1 MTQHS
6 IIINLRVRGRG
17 CGRQAGVSKSF
28 TLAKRCCC
36 LSISRYTRH
45 MYLYLYVADVS
56 VSVCKFLRLSVC
68 LTVCVQ
74 ALRYGYGRLGAPIME
89 RSTTD
94 WFWFWGLLLGTGKR
108 IDFWRRT
115 HRCLSS
121 VSNLSAQCVR
131 VCVSVRCSYGSLVSV
146 AYSGHAAVRIA
157 LICSNYL
164 KYLAYAHTHTHIM
177 PVFVCVQM
185 VFFQRPRSAL
195 L

>member
-1 MTQHS
+1 MWAA
-6 IIINLRVRGRG
+6 GG
-17 CGRQAGVSKSF
+17 CVQVVHFSQALLLSF
-28 TLAKRCCC
+28 YLAILVICICICTLQ
-36 LSISRYTRH
+36 
-45 MYLYLYVADVS
+45 MYLYLCVS
-56 VSVCKFLRLSVC
+56 FFVSPSVWLS
-68 LTVCVQ
+68 VCVQ

-131 VCVSVRCSYGSLVSV
+131 VCVSARCSYGSLVSV